1 MRRVQSKQTIKLQL
15 LALVLA
21 LALVWY
27 SLNPAPGPVVIRKK
41 PADLPPEEKKRNARP
56 QNISVALSEA
66 FRPIEET
73 AKHLSSHN
81 KEEDDFDWPEF
92 INA

>member
-21 LALVWY
+21 IALIWY
-27 SLNPAPGPVVIRKK
+27 SLNPTPGPVIIRKK
-41 PADLPPEEKKRNARP
+41 PADFPPDEKQNARP

-66 FRPIEET
+66 LKLTEDA
-73 AKHLSSHN
+73 AKSLSSCN
-81 KEEDDFDWPEF
+81 KDEEDDFDWPEF